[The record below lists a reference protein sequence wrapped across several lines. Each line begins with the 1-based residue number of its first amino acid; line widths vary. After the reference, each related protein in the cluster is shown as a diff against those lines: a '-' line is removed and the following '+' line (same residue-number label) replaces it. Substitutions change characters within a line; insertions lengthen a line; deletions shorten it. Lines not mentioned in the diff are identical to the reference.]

1 MLQSGTF
8 LLLLTSVSCYHVRNL
23 IRLQRNV
30 LRLHQSPAEIAFLS
44 EVAPL
49 SVDLDLDT
57 SSSAEGADDDL
68 DLHLIDGMGKEMMEL
83 IVEAA
88 SLKPLQ
94 TWTMPDQGPAVGE
107 ANK

>member
-1 MLQSGTF
+1 MLQ
-8 LLLLTSVSCYHVRNL
+8 
-23 IRLQRNV
+23 
-30 LRLHQSPAEIAFLS
+30 LHQSPAEISFLS

-49 SVDLDLDT
+49 AIDLDLDT

-88 SLKPLQ
+88 TLKPLQ
-94 TWTMPDQGPAVGE
+94 TWSMSDQGPALGE